1 MWERDFV
8 LGANLLRDDD
18 FADIIE
24 LIPIFVKCVHIP
36 VKRLEL
42 GPAWNGHIQSFCS
55 EEGIL
60 IEEVTCIAV
69 RLVGEESAADSIEI
83 DHDWKRK

>member
-1 MWERDFV
+1 MRELDFV
-8 LGANLLRDDD
+8 LGADLLTDDD

-24 LIPIFVKCVHIP
+24 LVPIFVKCVHIH
-36 VKRLEL
+36 VKRLKL
-42 GPAWNGHIQSFCS
+42 GPARNGHIQSFRS

-69 RLVGEESAADSIEI
+69 RLVGEESAAELIEI
-83 DHDWKRK
+83 GHDWK

>member
-1 MWERDFV
+1 MRERDFV
-8 LGANLLRDDD
+8 LGVDLLMDDD

-24 LIPIFVKCVHIP
+24 LVPIFVSVHIP

-42 GPAWNGHIQSFCS
+42 GPARNGHIQSFRS

-60 IEEVTCIAV
+60 IKEVTCIAV